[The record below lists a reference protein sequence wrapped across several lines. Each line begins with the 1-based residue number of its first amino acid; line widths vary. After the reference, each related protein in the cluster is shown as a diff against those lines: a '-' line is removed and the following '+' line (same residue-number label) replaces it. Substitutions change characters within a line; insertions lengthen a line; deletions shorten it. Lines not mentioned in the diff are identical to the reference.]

1 MDGIANVAKQQ
12 QTQISTPEVQ
22 GRATQVQQVQQT
34 QTQSASEVAKEMA
47 QTAEEQGTKQDTK
60 INSEDQVKDLVNQ
73 LNKALSPL
81 NTSIKFGVDS
91 QDVFY
96 VSVIDMTTSQM
107 IRRFPAETASSFLP
121 KMQEVTGILFDTKG

>member
-12 QTQISTPEVQ
+12 QTQVSSPEVQ
-22 GRATQVQQVQQT
+22 GRAAQVQQT
-34 QTQSASEVAKEMA
+34 QTQSATEIAKEMA
-47 QTAEEQGTKQDTK
+47 QTAENHGTK
-60 INSEDQVKDLVNQ
+60 INSEEQVKDLVDQ

-96 VSVIDMTTSQM
+96 VSVIDMSTSEM
-107 IRRFPAETASSFLP
+107 IRRFPAETASNFLP
-121 KMQEVTGILFDTKG
+121 KMQEVTGMLFDTKG

>member
-12 QTQISTPEVQ
+12 QTQVNSPDIQ
-22 GRATQVQQVQQT
+22 GRVAQVQQSQN
-34 QTQSASEVAKEMA
+34 QSTTEVAKQMA
-47 QTAEEQGTKQDTK
+47 QEAKDGGTQ
-60 INSEDQVKDLVNQ
+60 INSKEDVKDLVEK

-81 NTSIKFGVDS
+81 NTDVKFGVDA

-96 VSVIDMTTSQM
+96 VSVIDTKTSEM
-107 IRRFPAETASSFLP
+107 IRRYPAEQAVDFLP

>member
-12 QTQISTPEVQ
+12 QTQVNTQEVQ
-22 GRATQVQQVQQT
+22 GRATQVQQT
-34 QTQSASEVAKEMA
+34 QVQSATEVAKEMA
-47 QTAEEQGTKQDTK
+47 VSAENQDTK
-60 INSEDQVKDLVNQ
+60 INSEDQVKELVDQ

-81 NTSIKFGVDS
+81 NTNIKFGVDS

-96 VSVIDMTTSQM
+96 VSVIDMSTSEM

>member
-12 QTQISTPEVQ
+12 QTQVNSPDIQ
-22 GRATQVQQVQQT
+22 GRVAQVQQSQN
-34 QTQSASEVAKEMA
+34 QSTTEVAKQMA
-47 QTAEEQGTKQDTK
+47 QESKDSGTQ
-60 INSEDQVKDLVNQ
+60 INSKEDVKDLVEK

-81 NTSIKFGVDS
+81 NTDVKFGVDA

-96 VSVIDMTTSQM
+96 VSVIDTKTSEM
-107 IRRFPAETASSFLP
+107 IRRYPAEQAVDFLP

>member
-12 QTQISTPEVQ
+12 QTQVSSPEVQ
-22 GRATQVQQVQQT
+22 GRAAQVQQT
-34 QTQSASEVAKEMA
+34 QTQSTTEVAKDMA
-47 QTAEEQGTKQDTK
+47 KAAENHGTK
-60 INSEDQVKDLVNQ
+60 INSEEQVKNLVDQ

-96 VSVIDMTTSQM
+96 VSVIDMSTSEM
-107 IRRFPAETASSFLP
+107 IRRFPAETASNFLP